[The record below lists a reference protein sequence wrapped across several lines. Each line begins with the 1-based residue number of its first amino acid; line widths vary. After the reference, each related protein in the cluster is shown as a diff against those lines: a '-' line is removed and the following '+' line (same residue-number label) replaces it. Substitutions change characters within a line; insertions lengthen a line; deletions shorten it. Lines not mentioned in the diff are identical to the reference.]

1 MKETFGWFQ
10 SLFSKRQ
17 HVTLIRIA
25 KARGTSL
32 IEITRQA
39 IEIGI
44 RELEREDEFARRAR
58 GLKKIKSL
66 HAKILAHNGGR
77 PLEINPVEELQSMRD
92 ERVRQSP

>member
-32 IEITRQA
+32 IEI
-39 IEIGI
+39 GI
-44 RELEREDEFARRAR
+44 PELEREDEFARHAR

-66 HAKILAHNGGR
+66 PAKILAYDGGR
-77 PLEINPVEELQSMRD
+77 PLEINPVEDLQSMRN